1 MPETLSVKVRRIND
15 LNENEGELYQ
25 FQQKIKKN
33 EKKLKKGL
41 DFLQKEDIMF
51 DVGTGSCRKTKQE
64 S

>member
-15 LNENEGELYQ
+15 LNENEGKLYQ

-41 DFLQKEDIMF
+41 DFLQKEGIMF
-51 DVGTGSCRKTKQE
+51 DVGTGSCCKTKQE

>member
-1 MPETLSVKVRRIND
+1 MRGNFTSFSKKIK
-15 LNENEGELYQ
+15 
-25 FQQKIKKN
+25 KIKKN

-41 DFLQKEDIMF
+41 DFLQKEGIMF

>member
-1 MPETLSVKVRRIND
+1 MKVRRIND
-15 LNENEGELYQ
+15 LNENEGKLYPL
-25 FQQKIKKN
+25 QQKNQKN

-41 DFLQKEDIMF
+41 DFLQKEGIMF